1 MVKASFDWSDDT
13 ELISLVFALS
23 PKKDVILPT
32 DYAKGLHAWFLNQ
45 VLQKD
50 PKLSKY
56 LHDGQSEKAFTM
68 SRLFGEMAQNDD
80 HIVLSEGKTYHW
92 YLSALSQP
100 VVRWFKH
107 WLHNL
112 PKFIILSFKQPP
124 KSTFSGK
131 IYLSVKSVEIAL
143 PPTTYNHLFKTISKN
158 KIALSFLSTTS
169 FRSKGNHYPLPT
181 PDKLFHSYLRR
192 WNHFANNK
200 FDQDL
205 FLEWVN
211 SNVIIT
217 RHQLDSNRVPG
228 GKRGLVTGFVGA
240 VELDLAKSTKDNP
253 EFIKLYKALG
263 QLAPY
268 CGTGH
273 KTTFGLGQTRLGW
286 QDRQVDIT
294 PMSIE
299 TFVIQRQREI
309 FEALMATQKRTGGER
324 ARNICQTRSQILARR
339 EFGESL
345 KNIAEDLK
353 MPYETVKTY
362 AKLARRVLKK

>member
-1 MVKASFDWSDDT
+1 MVEAAWDWSQDT
-13 ELISLVFALS
+13 ELVSLALS
-23 PKKDVILPT
+23 VTPKKDIALPSN
-32 DYAKGLHAWFLNQ
+32 YAVGLHAWFLNQ
-45 VLQKD
+45 VQKKD
-50 PKLSKY
+50 PQLSKY
-56 LHDGQSEKAFTM
+56 LHDGQSEKPFTM
-68 SRLFGEMAQNDD
+68 SRLFGEMVGNEERL
-80 HIVLSEGKTYHW
+80 ILFEGKTYQW
-92 YLSALSQP
+92 YVTALSQP
-100 VVRWFKH
+100 VVEWFRH
-107 WLHNL
+107 WLHTL

-124 KSTFSGK
+124 GSTFPDK
-131 IYLSVKSVEIAL
+131 IYLMINYVEIAL
-143 PPTTYNHLFKTISKN
+143 PPTTYSNLFQTISQKR
-158 KIALSFLSTTS
+158 ITLSFLSATS

-192 WNHFANNK
+192 WNHFAPNK

-205 FLEWVN
+205 FLSWVEN
-211 SNVIIT
+211 NVIIT
-217 RHQLDSNRVPG
+217 RHQSDSTRVAG

-240 VELDLAKSTKDNP
+240 IELDLAKSAGDNP
-253 EFIKLYKALG
+253 GFIMLYKALG

-286 QDRQVDIT
+286 QDRQTDISS
-294 PMSIE
+294 MSIE

-324 ARNICQTRSQILARR
+324 AKNICQTRSLILARQ

-345 KNIAEDLK
+345 KDIAKDLK

-362 AKLARRVLKK
+362 AKLARRVLNG